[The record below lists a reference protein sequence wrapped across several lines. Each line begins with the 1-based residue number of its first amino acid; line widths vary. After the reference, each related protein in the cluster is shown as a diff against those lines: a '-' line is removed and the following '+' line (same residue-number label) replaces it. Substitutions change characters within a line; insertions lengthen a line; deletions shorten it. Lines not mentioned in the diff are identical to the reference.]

1 MLGKCNVCGKEAEVK
16 VCCSVFGAVSY
27 AYCDYCLLNLLE
39 PYGAM
44 VSYISCA
51 GRFPDDI
58 NQQYQDLCRHI
69 LKELGI
75 SEEQFIADVD
85 KSIKDMDEEFAMWCK
100 ENEDKQCVEDYDD
113 FPEVLEIDIQA

>member
-1 MLGKCNVCGKEAEVK
+1 MLGKCAVCGKESEVE
-16 VCCSVFGAVSY
+16 VCCSAFGAVSY
-27 AYCDYCLLNLLE
+27 AYCNYCLVNHLE

-44 VSYISCA
+44 VADISCA

-75 SEEQFIADVD
+75 SEEKFIADVE
-85 KSIKDMDEEFAMWCK
+85 KSIKDMDDYFAMWC
-100 ENEDKQCVEDYDD
+100 EEDKNEQYLGNYDD
-113 FPEVLEIDIQA
+113 HFAF